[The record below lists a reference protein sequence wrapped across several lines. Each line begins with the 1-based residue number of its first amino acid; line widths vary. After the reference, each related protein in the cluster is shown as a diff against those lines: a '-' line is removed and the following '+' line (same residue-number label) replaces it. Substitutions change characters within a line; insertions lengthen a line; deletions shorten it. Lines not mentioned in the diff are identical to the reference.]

1 MRNPDEFYH
10 KMKNARFDEGT
21 HKVILSNNEQ
31 SDKARKLA
39 ERADLAIVQMHRQIE
54 TKKAEKIQAN
64 LHLIDLP
71 KSNNHIRFVSSLSEV
86 KQSQI
91 ADDAGEASQFESA

>member
-39 ERADLAIVQMHRQIE
+39 ERADLAIVQMHR
-54 TKKAEKIQAN
+54 
-64 LHLIDLP
+64 
-71 KSNNHIRFVSSLSEV
+71 
-86 KQSQI
+86 
-91 ADDAGEASQFESA
+91 